1 MRNGLI
7 DRVVELYENESG
19 ATMVEYALVAALI
32 VMASVLVISELKQTM
47 TDSFKQQK
55 NYFEGGK

>member
-7 DRVVELYENESG
+7 DRVEELYENESG